1 MATAGQIRVELEL
14 DDGRF
19 TQRIVRAGSTVQQF
33 ERQLKGTIVGV
44 DRIDN
49 QFKGF
54 GQTARDVTLTL
65 GLAGYAIQNVH
76 AITTGWMYGIVKAN
90 AEIERMTFLLK
101 GMSEQNSEAAQ
112 DLEAKNQLGWIFDT
126 AREAPFAVAS
136 ITDSFVKMKSVGID
150 PMDGSMNSLLDAV
163 AAFGGSDV
171 QFQRASLA
179 IQQMGGKGVISM
191 EEMRQQLGEAVP
203 NAVAL
208 MARSAGMSYGAF
220 VKLVSKG
227 AVEAEDALARMFGE
241 FDRVYGGRAQA
252 MMGTWN
258 GLVAQASTNW
268 TQLLTSTEEGGF
280 FTEAKTQ
287 LQAIVDLLRTP
298 DAKAFMVDLG
308 SGLTQVL
315 QAGRGVVDFFLEWR
329 GAIVTAGEA
338 FLLYFA
344 VSRSIQV
351 FRSIGTA
358 IAGVRAGFVA
368 FGMSMQV
375 MRGQMAAMQ
384 GQAVTAAGAVT
395 TVGTATATATTVMG
409 RAAMAAGVLGR
420 GIALL
425 AGPIGAVAALLWT
438 LSDQLDLFGAK
449 AERIRAIADKG
460 SLFITEDQLNEAKDR
475 LNELWTQR
483 EELEAKQKAL
493 EERRPMTK
501 WEQSYYKDQQLPA
514 VTKDLEAVRAEFD
527 KLNAAYLKSV
537 DVFRKNEIAE
547 AASAQLRSLDADLAK
562 TSGAYNEHMNALD
575 DAYKA
580 DLQKAGDSEAEKD
593 RVEKQYQDQRI
604 SAISDFYKQQEAI
617 VVQMIANYSAMQ
629 ANAIGQ
635 DAAVIEVVLGR
646 LNEQLQQI
654 RQQAAAQ
661 VALAGKPLVTVIPP
675 GGGGGKSKSPFE
687 SETERLHQRLAEA
700 NYLLQ
705 GMDKNA
711 ARLRSRFDA
720 GLLGKISEEQLQGL
734 IDKANELDD
743 VEDKVK
749 QVTGA
754 IEKLK
759 DTVRDLSRQSENQI
773 LRLFEGANDGLDPKG
788 LAEFRAEMK
797 QLLVDAAEFGAPTEE
812 QQKQAEESV
821 SRWINNYVRDWA
833 LGADEATREIEDS
846 LQTED
851 ELREK
856 NYQREVD
863 RINRLLQLQTL
874 ASDQRVI
881 LEQKTATYLDA
892 LRRKKEREDEGAVG
906 QLLRKWSDA
915 TTQMKD
921 AQADWLQSGVD
932 ELTDYVTTGEANFE
946 DFANSIIKDILRI
959 ALQAS
964 IAKALGESVGGGAGS
979 SGGGFLDGI
988 VGGIGDALGGAFN
1001 WAFGS
1006 TGSTASTGTVDV
1018 KPLAPIA
1025 KNHTGGIVGAENMF
1039 SLDDILKSNEVHAIL
1054 EKGEG
1059 VFTAEQMKA
1068 LGPAGGTMINVDSS
1082 GMLSGLSKEIELLR
1096 DAYTGMASAA
1106 VLQPLSQVSLDAMT
1120 QSAGQLQSAG
1130 WTGYR
1135 AGDMAGYGRP
1145 AYSDEQLSGANAGAG
1160 AGQGNVQV
1168 NIINQSGTQ
1177 LEAEQQG
1184 GRFDGESM
1192 ILDVVVR
1199 AAARPGPF
1207 RDSLRNLK

>member
-65 GLAGYAIQNVH
+65 GLAGYAIQNIH

-112 DLEAKNQLGWIFDT
+112 ELEAKNQLGWIFDT

-163 AAFGGSDV
+163 AAFGGSDQ

-191 EEMRQQLGEAVP
+191 EELRQQLGEAVP

-227 AVEAEDALARMFGE
+227 AVEAEDALTRMFGE

-358 IAGVRAGFVA
+358 IEGVRSGFVA
-368 FGMSMQV
+368 FGMSMQI

-395 TVGTATATATTVMG
+395 TVGTATASATTVMG

-449 AERIRAIADKG
+449 AERIRNIADKG
-460 SLFITEDQLNEAKDR
+460 SLFISEVQLNEAKDR

-483 EELEAKQKAL
+483 EDLAAKQEAL
-493 EERRPMTK
+493 EKRVPMTR
-501 WEQSYYKDQQLPA
+501 WEQTYYKETQLPA
-514 VTKDLEAVRAEFD
+514 VKKEREAVEAEFN

-547 AASAQLRSLDADLAK
+547 AASGQLRSLDADLAK
-562 TSGAYNEHMNALD
+562 TSGAYSERMNALD

-580 DLQKAGDSEAEKD
+580 DLQKAGDNEAEKD

-604 SAISDFYKQQEAI
+604 SEISDFYKQQEAI
-617 VVQMIANYSAMQ
+617 VAAMIASYSAQQ
-629 ANAIGQ
+629 ATAIGQ

-654 RQQAAAQ
+654 RQQAAGQ
-661 VALAGKPLVTVIPP
+661 IALAGKPLVTVIPP

-687 SETERLHQRLAEA
+687 SETERLNQRLAEA

-734 IDKANELDD
+734 IDKANELDE
-743 VEDKVK
+743 VEDHVK
-749 QVTGA
+749 QVTSA
-754 IEKLK
+754 IDKLK
-759 DTVRDLSRQSENQI
+759 NTVRELNREGEGQRI
-773 LRLFEGANDGLDPKG
+773 RLLQGLDNEIDPKG
-788 LAEFRAEMK
+788 LAQFRTEMN
-797 QLLVDAAEFGAPTEE
+797 QLVADAGEFGAGTSE
-812 QQKQAEESV
+812 QIDQARNNVKQ
-821 SRWINNYVRDWA
+821 WINNYVRDWA
-833 LGADEATREIEDS
+833 IGADAATREIEDS
-846 LQTED
+846 LLTED

-874 ASDQRVI
+874 NSDERVV
-881 LEQKTATYLDA
+881 LEQKTAAYLDA
-892 LRRKKEREDEGAVG
+892 LRRKKERDDEGAVG
-906 QLLRKWSDA
+906 DLLRKWSDA
-915 TTQMKD
+915 TSQMKD

-964 IAKALGESVGGGAGS
+964 IAKALGENIAGGGSS
-979 SGGGFLDGI
+979 SGGGFLDDI
-988 VGGIGDALGGAFN
+988 IGGIGDALGGAFN

-1006 TGSTASTGTVDV
+1006 TGSTASTGTIDV

-1068 LGPAGGTMINVDSS
+1068 LGPAGGTAINVDAS
-1082 GMLSGLSKEIELLR
+1082 GMLSGLSQEMKFLR
-1096 DAYTGMASAA
+1096 EAYEGMASAA
-1106 VLQPLSQVSLDAMT
+1106 VLQPLASVDLDAMS
-1120 QSAGQLQSAG
+1120 QGAGQLQNAG

-1135 AGDMAGYGRP
+1135 AGDMAGYGGRP
-1145 AYSDEQLSGANAGAG
+1145 AYTNEQLSGANAGG

-1184 GRFDGESM
+1184 SRFDGESM